1 MPEPSPGD
9 TRETPPEVPSELP
22 AAHLDVD
29 SKPDVD
35 SELQVDPE
43 LQDRAQPQVEAEPEV
58 DSELHSVAHIVH
70 EEFDG
75 QVDPRAV
82 DEALSQVTARFDGAP
97 VRVFVPL
104 LVRRYAREELMTR
117 LRETG

>member
-22 AAHLDVD
+22 AARQEVD

-35 SELQVDPE
+35 SELQDHAE
-43 LQDRAQPQVEAEPEV
+43 PQVEAEPEV

-70 EEFDG
+70 EEFYG

>member
-1 MPEPSPGD
+1 MHDPSPGD

-22 AAHLDVD
+22 AARLEVD

-35 SELQVDPE
+35 SELQDHAEPQDHAE
-43 LQDRAQPQVEAEPEV
+43 LLVEPVPEV